1 LPFANLAK
9 LKEEAI
15 TLFLMAC
22 LCMFSLRGS
31 IEQILTFLNLGNNE
45 NKKNQRVSVTLV
57 LFHSGMLRNIKVF
70 ETKDQ
75 A

>member
-1 LPFANLAK
+1 
-9 LKEEAI
+9 
-15 TLFLMAC
+15 
-22 LCMFSLRGS
+22 MFSLRGS